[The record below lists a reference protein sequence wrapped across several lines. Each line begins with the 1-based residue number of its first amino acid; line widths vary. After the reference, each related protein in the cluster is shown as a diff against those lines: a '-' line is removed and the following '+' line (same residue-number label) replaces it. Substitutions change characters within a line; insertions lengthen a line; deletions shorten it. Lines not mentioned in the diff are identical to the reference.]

1 MEDLLNKG
9 SVQKVVDE
17 ESTMKKGYNGEDQ
30 LTISMFQKYI
40 AWAKRTVHPVLT
52 PEAQEQIT
60 NFYIETR
67 TRDSDEDNSV
77 PITARALEGLVRLAE
92 ANARMRLSPEATAE
106 DAKRALAMFRNWRY
120 ELMGDEFDEGMI
132 NTGRSAKKRSAEQV
146 TLEVVK
152 KLSGG
157 DKELKVDA
165 NATCQLQV
173 VDGFRYHT

>member
-1 MEDLLNKG
+1 
-9 SVQKVVDE
+9 
-17 ESTMKKGYNGEDQ
+17 MKKGYNGEDQ

-40 AWAKRTVHPVLT
+40 AWAKRTIHPVLT

-106 DAKRALAMFRNWRY
+106 DAKRAVSRAIART
-120 ELMGDEFDEGMI
+120 I
-132 NTGRSAKKRSAEQV
+132 GR
-146 TLEVVK
+146 TNPCP
-152 KLSGG
+152 GG
-157 DKELKVDA
+157 YLCK
-165 NATCQLQV
+165 QLVLLRCHRQL
-173 VDGFRYHT
+173 